1 MAKYINLTLYLGQ
14 LDAGL
19 WEATFQEVEEI
30 LGFPLP
36 DSARQYREWW
46 ANQGRSQSLSW
57 QGAGWKTTAVDL
69 GRERVTFLHAGDRD
83 EEDGTAPS
91 VQKLTISDAKAGLA
105 ANFGV
110 PIDSIEIHI
119 RG

>member
-1 MAKYINLTLYLGQ
+1 MSKYINLTLYLGQ
-14 LDAGL
+14 LDAGV
-19 WEATFQEVEEI
+19 WETTFQAVEEV
-30 LGFPLP
+30 LGFALP

-69 GRERVTFLHAGDRD
+69 ERERVTFLYCADR
-83 EEDGTAPS
+83 EGEDGEVPI

-110 PIDSIEIHI
+110 PIDAIEIHI
-119 RG
+119 RA